1 MPPNIIRSPDNQPVK
16 QFSVFV
22 DNKVGRLNELVIMFE
37 NKGIHILAA
46 CTVDSTDS
54 TIIRLVVDYWQ
65 TARDLLRK
73 HNYSF
78 SVNEVVVVE
87 FNTEYDFKRVTCAL
101 LEAEVNI
108 HYIYPLL
115 SRPEGRCGLIIRLE
129 DNDLATEVLIK
140 NGIKVLTTNDIA
152 R

>member
-1 MPPNIIRSPDNQPVK
+1 MSPETTRSAYNQAVK
-16 QFSVFV
+16 QFSVFA
-22 DNKVGRLNELVIMFE
+22 DNKVGRLNDLIIMFE

-54 TIIRLVVDYWQ
+54 SIIRFGVDYWEV
-65 TARDLLRK
+65 ARDVLRE
-73 HNYSF
+73 HNYSY

-87 FNTEYDFKRVTCAL
+87 FNTEYDFKRVTCGL
-101 LEAEVNI
+101 LEAEINI

-115 SRPEGRCGLIIRLE
+115 SRPEGRCGLILRLE
-129 DNDLATEVLIK
+129 DNDLAHEVLTK
-140 NGIKVLTTNDIA
+140 NGIKVLTTDDIA